1 MSLQLQLIVDEAI
14 CLASRAVLAA
24 CRFSQAGFGP
34 AIYFQWSYVMNQPST
49 LPDVDPQ
56 ETREWLEAMQAVVEV
71 EGRPRAHYLIDQLLD
86 FDAGAHGNQ
95 YARVASPYVN
105 TIPVHQQPRYPGDL
119 GIERRLGGYIR
130 WNAMAMVL
138 RAGRHSNVG
147 GHIATYASAAVLYE
161 VGFNHFFR
169 GQTDTFDGDLVYIQG
184 HSAPG
189 IYGRAYLEGRI
200 TDAQLE
206 NFRRE
211 AGRDGVS
218 SYPHPRLMP
227 DFWQFPTVSMGLGPL
242 TAAYQA
248 RFMRYLEYRGLKE
261 PQGRKVWAFLGDGEM
276 DQPESLAAIS
286 LGGREGL
293 DNLIFVVNCNLQRLD
308 GPVRGNSKIIQ
319 ELEGA
324 FRAAG
329 WNVIKVVWGSGWDR
343 LLERDRTGL
352 LRRRM
357 MECLDGDYQ
366 TFKSQ
371 NGAYVREHFFGKSP
385 ELLAL
390 VADLSDDDIW
400 ALSRGGHDPEKVYA
414 AYERAVN
421 HKGQPTVILAKTVK
435 GFGMGEAGEGQNIN
449 HQLKKMS
456 ADAVRVFRDRF
467 SLPLSDEQLEEM
479 VYLKPEPG
487 SEEARYFVERR
498 TSLGGHV
505 PARFSNVAPLDIPPL
520 VAFATQLKDSGER
533 GSSTTMAFVRILTT
547 LLKDP
552 NLSKLVIPVVPDE
565 SRTFGMEGLFR
576 QIGIHSYKGQL
587 YTPQDAGQLS
597 YYKESQDGQILQE
610 GINESGAISSWIA
623 AGTSY
628 STHGLTTIPFY
639 IFYSMFGLQRVG
651 DLAWAAGDART
662 RGFLLGA
669 TAGRTTL
676 MGEGLQHDDG
686 HSHVLSSVIPCCVSY
701 DPTFSYEL
709 AVIIQDGL
717 RRMYKEQE
725 DIFYYITLLNENY
738 PHPALPQGAEPGIL
752 KGLYLFSEGATAD
765 SQAPRVQLMG
775 SGSILR
781 EVIAA
786 GALLMQDFSVA
797 SDVWSATS
805 LTELR
810 RDGLQAERWNMLH
823 PENEPRTA
831 YVQQCMQE
839 RRGPVVVATDYMKIV
854 GDQIRP
860 FVTDRRFVSL
870 GTDGFGR
877 SDTRESLRTF
887 FEVDRHF
894 IVLAALKAL
903 ADDGEIPRASVSEA
917 IKRYGIDVEKID
929 PTTV

>member
-1 MSLQLQLIVDEAI
+1 MNHP
-14 CLASRAVLAA
+14 LALV
-24 CRFSQAGFGP
+24 
-34 AIYFQWSYVMNQPST
+34 
-49 LPDVDPQ
+49 DVDPL
-56 ETREWLEAMQAVVEV
+56 ETREWLEALEAVTTV
-71 EGRPRAHYLIDQLLD
+71 EGRSRAHYLIDRLTD
-86 FDAGAHGNQ
+86 FDASRHGDMHG
-95 YARVASPYVN
+95 RVTSAYVN
-105 TIPVHQQPRYPGDL
+105 TIGKDRQPAYPGDI
-119 GIERRLGGYIR
+119 GIEQRLNAYIR
-130 WNAMAMVL
+130 WNAMVMVL
-138 RAGRHSNVG
+138 RAGKHSNVG
-147 GHIATYASAAVLYE
+147 GHIATYQSAAVLYD

-169 GQTDTFDGDLVYIQG
+169 GRTETFGGDMVYIQG

-200 TDAQLE
+200 TEAQLD

-211 AGRDGVS
+211 AGRDGLS

-248 RFMRYLEYRGLKE
+248 RFMRYLEYRGLLE
-261 PQGRKVWAFLGDGEM
+261 HQGRKVWAFLGDGEM

-286 LGGREGL
+286 VAGRERL

-308 GPVRGNSKIIQ
+308 GPVRGNSKIVQ
-319 ELEGA
+319 ELEGT

-329 WNVIKVVWGSGWDR
+329 WNVIKVLWGSGWDD
-343 LLERDRTGL
+343 LLKHDTSGL
-352 LRRRM
+352 LRQRM
-357 MECLDGDYQ
+357 MECVDGEYQ

-371 NGAYVREHFFGKSP
+371 SGAYVREHFFGKYP

-390 VADLSDDDIW
+390 VAHLSDDEIW
-400 ALSRGGHDPEKVYA
+400 ALTRGGHDPEKVHA
-414 AYERAVN
+414 AYAQAVSTE
-421 HKGQPTVILAKTVK
+421 GRPTVVLVKTVK

-456 ADAVRVFRDRF
+456 ADAVRAFRDRF
-467 SLPLSDEQLEEM
+467 SLPVPDDQLEAM
-479 VYLKPEPG
+479 PYLKPAPD
-487 SEEARYFVERR
+487 SEEARYFAQRR
-498 TSLGGHV
+498 AALGGYV
-505 PARFSNVAPLDIPPL
+505 PSRSGKVAPLAVPPL
-520 VAFATQLKDSGER
+520 SAFATQLKDSGER
-533 GSSTTMAFVRILTT
+533 GVSTTMSFVRILTT

-552 NLSKLVIPVVPDE
+552 NLGKLVIPIVPDE

-576 QIGIHSYKGQL
+576 QIGIHSYLGQL

-597 YYKESQDGQILQE
+597 YYKEAKDGQILQE

-623 AGTSY
+623 AGTAY
-628 STHGLTTIPFY
+628 SNHGLPAIPFY

-651 DLAWAAGDART
+651 DLAWAAADART

-669 TAGRTTL
+669 TSGRTTL
-676 MGEGLQHDDG
+676 MGEGLQHDG
-686 HSHVLSSVIPCCVSY
+686 HSHVLSSVIPNCVSY
-701 DPTFSYEL
+701 DPTYAYEL

-717 RRMYKEQE
+717 RRMYAEQE
-725 DIFYYITLLNENY
+725 DIYYYITLLNENY
-738 PHPALPQGAEPGIL
+738 PNPALPEGSEAGIL
-752 KGLYLFSEGATAD
+752 KGLYLLRDGQQQDAVSKPA
-765 SQAPRVQLMG
+765 SKPHVQLMG

-786 GALLMQDFSVA
+786 SELLEQDFGIS

-810 RDGLQAERWNMLH
+810 RDGLAAERWNLLH
-823 PENEPRTA
+823 SEDEPRIP
-831 YVQQCMQE
+831 YVQQCLQG
-839 RRGPVVVATDYMKIV
+839 RAGPVVVATDYMKII

-860 FVTDRRFVSL
+860 FVTDRRFVTL

-894 IVLAALKAL
+894 IVLAAVKAL
-903 ADDGEIPRASVSEA
+903 ADEGVVPRQTIGEVISRYDIDVNKVDPASV
-917 IKRYGIDVEKID
+917 
-929 PTTV
+929 

>member
-1 MSLQLQLIVDEAI
+1 MNHPLTLVDA
-14 CLASRAVLAA
+14 
-24 CRFSQAGFGP
+24 
-34 AIYFQWSYVMNQPST
+34 
-49 LPDVDPQ
+49 DPL
-56 ETREWLEAMQAVVEV
+56 ETREWLDALEAVTTA
-71 EGRPRAHYLIDQLLD
+71 EGRSRAHYLIDQLTD
-86 FDAGAHGNQ
+86 FDASRHGDLHG
-95 YARVASPYVN
+95 RVTSAYVN
-105 TIPVHQQPRYPGDL
+105 TIDKERQPAYPGDL
-119 GIERRLGGYIR
+119 GIEQRLNAYIR
-130 WNAMAMVL
+130 WNAMVMVL
-138 RAGRHSNVG
+138 RAGKHSNVG
-147 GHIATYASAAVLYE
+147 GHIATYQSAAVLYD

-169 GQTDTFDGDLVYIQG
+169 GRTETFGGDMVYIQG

-200 TDAQLE
+200 TEAQLD

-211 AGRDGVS
+211 AGRDGLS

-248 RFMRYLEYRGLKE
+248 RFMRYLEYRGLLAH
-261 PQGRKVWAFLGDGEM
+261 QGRKVWAFLGDGEM

-286 LGGREGL
+286 VAGRERL

-308 GPVRGNSKIIQ
+308 GPVRGNSKIVQ
-319 ELEGA
+319 ELEGT

-329 WNVIKVVWGSGWDR
+329 WNVIKVLWGSGWDD
-343 LLERDRTGL
+343 LLKRDTSGL
-352 LRRRM
+352 LRQRM
-357 MECLDGDYQ
+357 MECVDGEYQ

-390 VADLSDDDIW
+390 VAHLSDDEIW
-400 ALSRGGHDPEKVYA
+400 ALTRGGHDPEKVHA
-414 AYERAVN
+414 AYAQAVSTE
-421 HKGQPTVILAKTVK
+421 GRPTVVLVKTVK

-456 ADAVRVFRDRF
+456 ADAVRAFRDRF
-467 SLPLSDEQLEEM
+467 SLPVPDDQLEAM
-479 VYLKPEPG
+479 PYLKPAPG
-487 SEEARYFVERR
+487 SEEARYFAQRR
-498 TSLGGHV
+498 AALGGHV
-505 PARFSNVAPLDIPPL
+505 PSRSGKVAPLAVPPL
-520 VAFATQLKDSGER
+520 SAFATQLKDSGER
-533 GSSTTMAFVRILTT
+533 GVSTTMSFVRILTT

-552 NLSKLVIPVVPDE
+552 GLGKLVIPIVPDE

-576 QIGIHSYKGQL
+576 QIGIHSYMGQL

-597 YYKESQDGQILQE
+597 YYKEAKDGQILQE

-623 AGTSY
+623 AGTAY
-628 STHGLTTIPFY
+628 SNHGLPAIPFY

-651 DLAWAAGDART
+651 DLAWAAADART

-669 TAGRTTL
+669 TSGRTTL

-686 HSHVLSSVIPCCVSY
+686 HSHVLSSVIPNCVSY
-701 DPTFSYEL
+701 DPTFAYEL

-717 RRMYKEQE
+717 RRMYVEQE
-725 DIFYYITLLNENY
+725 DIYYYITLLNENY
-738 PHPALPQGAEPGIL
+738 PNPALPEGSEAGIL
-752 KGLYLFSEGATAD
+752 KGLYLLREGQQQDAVSKLARK
-765 SQAPRVQLMG
+765 PHVQLMG

-786 GALLMQDFSVA
+786 SELLEQDFGIS

-810 RDGLQAERWNMLH
+810 RDGLAAERWNLLH
-823 PENEPRTA
+823 SEGAPRIP
-831 YVQQCMQE
+831 YVQQCLQD
-839 RRGPVVVATDYMKIV
+839 RAGPVVVATDYMKII

-860 FVTDRRFVSL
+860 FVTGRRFVTL

-894 IVLAALKAL
+894 IVLAAVKAL
-903 ADDGEIPRASVSEA
+903 ADEGVVPRRKIGEVIS
-917 IKRYGIDVEKID
+917 RYDIDVNKVD
-929 PTTV
+929 PATV